1 MHSYHLSDLS
11 LNLKLKNMIAFLI
24 TASVIM
30 WALGAFCITNG
41 LNDSRFFFKV
51 LLSIPIIPWLG
62 EMHRNGD
69 RHWIEYTLL
78 AVFFYAMSVFGIINL
93 INIL

>member
-1 MHSYHLSDLS
+1 
-11 LNLKLKNMIAFLI
+11 MIAFLI

-30 WALGAFCITNG
+30 WALGALSITNG
-41 LNDSRFFFKV
+41 LDCDRFFFKV
-51 LLSIPIIPWLG
+51 LLSVPIIPWIG
-62 EMHRNGD
+62 EMRNNGD
-69 RHWIEYTLL
+69 RHWIEFTLL